1 MQFLINQCNSSYF
14 SKMFIIIFNEAEKE
28 NRNTVAVNLLLDHF
42 HILLEK
48 AVWGTE
54 MPWTM
59 RWVKGMDL
67 NQELFI
73 AKVHALLITYWQHF
87 ILLGSHFCFINLL
100 YVFVPVP
107 YYFDY
112 CTFVV

>member
-48 AVWGTE
+48 
-54 MPWTM
+54 
-59 RWVKGMDL
+59 
-67 NQELFI
+67 
-73 AKVHALLITYWQHF
+73 YYC
-87 ILLGSHFCFINLL
+87 SHCKQSEAQKC
-100 YVFVPVP
+100 PEP
-107 YYFDY
+107 
-112 CTFVV
+112 CAE